1 MANVLQD
8 DRIVIEKYPLEHSL
22 DHLRDAL
29 RKVEES
35 YDAADQQ
42 HGQRAQ
48 KAILGLLGALLLS
61 EAAGCLALRTEN
73 RDIASDLFRLRQ
85 CVQKGDL
92 NYEYYRALVRLVIQK
107 ASDVD
112 IWSAVFN
119 LITTISR
126 LTPPTSIAPSFDG
139 PPITHSSASQQ
150 GSEQTEKLLK
160 APIFHEIMN
169 CTYRG
174 VGGFFSKYFE
184 GKVWTQR
191 SKEIYNTVKSR
202 HIEGLWTD
210 FPNPPVQNAVSEWL
224 FHFQDEFLS
233 DARGVYYTTK
243 KTSELTGAEAPRQ
256 LDLFVKRRSET
267 ASTMHDWK
275 DVHIIGEH
283 KQTKD
288 HLKPLLLQLSR
299 YMRDVFT
306 AQPTRR
312 FIHGFFLHGT
322 TMELWVFDRS
332 GPYSSGEFDI
342 HKEPEQFIQAITGYA
357 MMSDEELGL
366 DTFVERNGGDLFMTI
381 TEDATRKEKRLQLK
395 QDPIA
400 IQRAIVCRGTSCYR
414 TEDSEYVAKFSWTSH
429 KRPSEAD
436 LLRLAL
442 RKGVKGVARLLGYHR
457 ITSIEEMRDGLTFP
471 TRHHFRNTSPNA
483 SESFSESFSQSQSQQ
498 PLSQSFGSFRRLS
511 IVKTSSKKRKSPDN
525 EAKCSKRS
533 RSNSQRSKLH
543 REHKVTEA
551 LERTQTTERKAADN
565 EAKLFKKPTSTSQRS
580 KPRQEHD
587 VPQAPK
593 SAHTRKRKSDD
604 NEEKSSKRSRSDS
617 QRSSVQQE
625 YEVLQAFEDTQ
636 ATSLCDE
643 SFDNRVFGCLVIW
656 PAGRAIKDFHSIPEL
671 LTALRDAIKA
681 HKSLYLRAT
690 ILHRDISE
698 NNMIITNPK
707 QTKGFTGMLIDA
719 DLAKIIGGGR
729 TGARYQTGTMEF
741 MAIQVLRK
749 VDHTYRHDLE
759 SFFYVLLWICAR
771 RAWEREFQCKWADRP
786 KESMLRKWYTGSYK
800 EIAQSKEY
808 AMGVNG
814 FEELLEEFP
823 LILECIMPLCREI
836 RGILFPYQNRM
847 FTGTPLDPKE
857 LYDPII
863 KAFNDAIA
871 KERARER

>member
-8 DRIVIEKYPLEHSL
+8 DCIVIEKYPFGNSL

-35 YDAADQQ
+35 YDAVDDGSSQ
-42 HGQRAQ
+42 GAQ
-48 KAILGLLGALLLS
+48 EAVSSLLL
-61 EAAGCLALRTEN
+61 ALMGQKSAYILRSQFSNQNVAYEIST
-73 RDIASDLFRLRQ
+73 LFRRIQ
-85 CVQKGDL
+85 NHDFH
-92 NYEYYRALVRLVIQK
+92 YERYRALVRLVIHK
-107 ASDVD
+107 ASDAE

-139 PPITHSSASQQ
+139 TPITHSSASQQ
-150 GSEQTEKLLK
+150 GSEQTEKLSK
-160 APIFHEIMN
+160 APIFHEIMK

-191 SKEIYNTVKSR
+191 SKEIYNTMKSR
-202 HIEGLWTD
+202 HVDGQWID
-210 FPNPPVQNAVSEWL
+210 FPDPPVQNAVSEWL
-224 FHFQDEFLS
+224 FRFQDEFLS

-243 KTSELTGAEAPRQ
+243 KTSEFTGAEAPRQ

-267 ASTMHDWK
+267 ASTTHDWK
-275 DVHIIGEH
+275 DVYIIGEH

-306 AQPTRR
+306 AQPRRR

-322 TMELWVFDRS
+322 TMEPWVFDRS

-342 HKEPEQFIQAITGYA
+342 HEEPEQFIQAITGYA

-366 DTFVERNGGDLFMTI
+366 DTFVERNRGDLFITI
-381 TEDATRKEKRLQLK
+381 TEDATGKEKRLQLER
-395 QDPIA
+395 DPIA

-414 TEDSEYVAKFSWTSH
+414 TEDSENVAKFSWTSH

-442 RKGVKGVARLLGYHR
+442 QKGVEGVARLLGYHR
-457 ITSIEEMRDGLTFP
+457 ITSIEEMREKLTFP
-471 TRHHFRNTSPNA
+471 TPHHFRNTSPNA
-483 SESFSESFSQSQSQQ
+483 SESFSESFSQSQSLQ

-511 IVKTSSKKRKSPDN
+511 IVKTSSNKRKSSDS

-551 LERTQTTERKAADN
+551 LESTQTTERKAADN
-565 EAKLFKKPTSTSQRS
+565 EAKLFKKSTSTSQRS
-580 KPRQEHD
+580 KPLQEHN

-604 NEEKSSKRSRSDS
+604 NGEKPSKRSRSDS
-617 QRSSVQQE
+617 QRSNVQQG
-625 YEVLQAFEDTQ
+625 YEVLQAFKDTH
-636 ATSLCDE
+636 DE

-836 RGILFPYQNRM
+836 RGILFPYQNGM

-863 KAFNDAIA
+863 KAFDDAIA